1 MHRHVV
7 AAIDVRWF
15 KTMCVYVL
23 TCRALDVTVSTTKS
37 CFDYLKGPSENGGKR
52 AVFEARRTM

>member
-15 KTMCVYVL
+15 KMMCVYVL
-23 TCRALDVTVSTTKS
+23 SCRALDGTVRTTKS
-37 CFDYLKGPSENGGKR
+37 
-52 AVFEARRTM
+52 